1 MLVSFVNILDP
12 LSIVF
17 VLGGTLAAALL
28 RCGWGDCVTAAQA
41 VGQLFARPFDSLR
54 VRAELAAQ
62 IREIGELGL
71 IRVEP
76 RKIGDG
82 EFEELSD
89 TLVRRRSIQALY
101 DEHERHRTR
110 RAQQAATARSALTE
124 AAELAPVLGLAGTL
138 LSLGGLSTL
147 AADGEYGRAIGMAVT
162 TTFYG
167 LISANFLFAPL
178 AGAVARRARAEE
190 QARQELLAWLT
201 EAVERAA
208 PAPRKPSQRKAAA

>member
-1 MLVSFVNILDP
+1 VLVTFVNILDP
-12 LSIVF
+12 LSIGF

-28 RCGWGDCVTAAQA
+28 RCGWRDCIAAARA

-54 VRAELAAQ
+54 VRADLAVQ

-71 IRVEP
+71 IGAEP
-76 RKIGDG
+76 QKIGDG
-82 EFEELSD
+82 EFDELSD
-89 TLVRRRSIQALY
+89 TLVRHRSIRALY
-101 DEHERHRTR
+101 DEHERHRIR
-110 RAQQAATARSALTE
+110 RAAQAATARSVLTE

-147 AADGEYGRAIGMAVT
+147 AVDGEYGRAIGMAVT

-178 AGAVARRARAEE
+178 AGAIARRARAEE
-190 QARQELLAWLT
+190 QARQDLLAWLT

-208 PAPRKPSQRKAAA
+208 PSPRRPSQRKAAA